1 MSPTS
6 AAASS
11 TGAAAAGAAAEA
23 AGMAISWMFSRD
35 FGVIVSNSGDVFG
48 GDGPSRG

>member
-1 MSPTS
+1 MFPTS

-11 TGAAAAGAAAEA
+11 TGAAAGAAAEA

-35 FGVIVSNSGDVFG
+35 FGATVSNSGDVFG